1 VLQSLHGH
9 FDEDD
14 HGDNEDVNNLLDM
27 TSERIR
33 FMNGDIED
41 GMMSLFSHLL
51 SIYLLSVCL
60 CGHKYVLLISLYSK
74 IVVTYSV
81 MN

>member
-1 VLQSLHGH
+1 
-9 FDEDD
+9 
-14 HGDNEDVNNLLDM
+14 
-27 TSERIR
+27 
-33 FMNGDIED
+33 MNGDIEG

-60 CGHKYVLLISLYSK
+60 CGHKYILLISLYSK